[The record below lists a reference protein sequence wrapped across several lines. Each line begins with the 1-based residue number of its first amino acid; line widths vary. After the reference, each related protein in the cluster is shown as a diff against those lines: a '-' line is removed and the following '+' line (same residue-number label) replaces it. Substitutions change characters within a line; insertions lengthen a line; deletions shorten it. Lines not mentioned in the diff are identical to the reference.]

1 MSTDDNPQQ
10 HSSQHHDPRPYDDE
24 RTEAVRHAD
33 AGAQAWRAVVHAQ
46 QVTTPDHADFYSLA
60 GALVDTF
67 AAVESL
73 TRVLAAQIERYP
85 DRLPIGRRVYDD
97 TRTTD
102 PRVRLNEALAALHD
116 VARHSRG
123 GAEWANRFWSAIGH
137 VGVEDAAALPEVTW

>member
-1 MSTDDNPQQ
+1 MSTEDNSQQ
-10 HSSQHHDPRPYDDE
+10 YDPRPCDDE
-24 RTEAVRHAD
+24 RPAAVRHAD
-33 AGAQAWRAVVHAQ
+33 AGAQAWRAAVHAQ
-46 QVTTPDHADFYSLA
+46 QVATPDHADFYSLA
-60 GALVDTF
+60 GTLVDTF

-116 VARHSRG
+116 VARHARDGS
-123 GAEWANRFWSAIGH
+123 EWANRFWSAIGH
-137 VGVEDAAALPEVTW
+137 IGVEDAQPWPEVTW